1 MVEVRIAELDSFEAV
16 GKKVWIS
23 GQDNSQFGAFWS
35 ACHEDGTIAAL
46 RALSKEPPDN
56 VTKAYT
62 FGVSRVEKD
71 FTNRAFWFYI
81 AAEPDDN
88 KEQPQLERFTVPA
101 AKWAVFSNRGELP
114 MSRLRRKCTRT

>member
-46 RALSKEPPDN
+46 RALSKEPP
-56 VTKAYT
+56 KPIPSGY
-62 FGVSRVEKD
+62 
-71 FTNRAFWFYI
+71 
-81 AAEPDDN
+81 
-88 KEQPQLERFTVPA
+88 
-101 AKWAVFSNRGELP
+101 RG
-114 MSRLRRKCTRT
+114 LRRTLRTAPSGSILPQNPMITKSSRSLSALPFLPLNGLFFQTGASCRCRD